1 MKERNNRM
9 KRNMKKSS
17 KLLLLLMC
25 LMMAQADSIMAA
37 SAEETSSIS
46 QKCAENVSKIQ
57 NVVEGSFTE
66 TPMYTTVHL
75 NFRTEPSKESS
86 VQTVLPKYQE
96 VVQLEEANAD
106 GWCKISYKE
115 NTGYVMAEYLSD
127 TDPME
132 NLEYLGNY
140 YITGYCMFDRSE
152 NGGRSDGLT
161 ASGVV
166 GQAWHTVAMKGIDF
180 GTEIYIDGLG
190 YFVVEDRGVSSE
202 CVDVAVNSTSEAY
215 ALTGYEDVYI
225 VK

>member
-115 NTGYVMAEYLSD
+115 NT
-127 TDPME
+127 
-132 NLEYLGNY
+132 
-140 YITGYCMFDRSE
+140 
-152 NGGRSDGLT
+152 
-161 ASGVV
+161 
-166 GQAWHTVAMKGIDF
+166 
-180 GTEIYIDGLG
+180 
-190 YFVVEDRGVSSE
+190 
-202 CVDVAVNSTSEAY
+202 
-215 ALTGYEDVYI
+215 
-225 VK
+225 